1 MSNVIN
7 IDGKEYPIDN
17 LKNDQKVLI
26 DQITLCQNKINELSA
41 LVRQIDIFQ
50 IAKND
55 YVKKLST
62 SLQTD
67 ETLKNIEDSQAGMT
81 KSDIN
86 AILMELSVLK
96 NDMYH
101 FRQDMERR
109 VSRLERIVI
118 SITAFYVLSSFG
130 VIFNTIVL

>member
-41 LVRQIDIFQ
+41 LVRQIDIYQ

-55 YVKKLST
+55 YVQKLST

-67 ETLKNIEDSQAGMT
+67 ETLKNIEDSQAG
-81 KSDIN
+81 
-86 AILMELSVLK
+86 
-96 NDMYH
+96 
-101 FRQDMERR
+101 
-109 VSRLERIVI
+109 
-118 SITAFYVLSSFG
+118 
-130 VIFNTIVL
+130 

>member
-7 IDGKEYPIDN
+7 IDGKEYPIDD

-55 YVKKLST
+55 YVQKLST

-67 ETLKNIEDSQAGMT
+67 ETLKNIEDSEAG
-81 KSDIN
+81 
-86 AILMELSVLK
+86 
-96 NDMYH
+96 
-101 FRQDMERR
+101 
-109 VSRLERIVI
+109 
-118 SITAFYVLSSFG
+118 
-130 VIFNTIVL
+130 

>member
-17 LKNDQKVLI
+17 LKSDQKVLI

-41 LVRQIDIFQ
+41 LVRQIDIYQ

-55 YVKKLST
+55 YVQKLST

-67 ETLKNIEDSQAGMT
+67 ETLKNIEDSQA
-81 KSDIN
+81 
-86 AILMELSVLK
+86 E
-96 NDMYH
+96 
-101 FRQDMERR
+101 
-109 VSRLERIVI
+109 
-118 SITAFYVLSSFG
+118 
-130 VIFNTIVL
+130 

>member
-7 IDGKEYPIDN
+7 IDGKEYPIDD

-26 DQITLCQNKINELSA
+26 DQITLCQNKINELSG

-55 YVKKLST
+55 YVQKLST

-67 ETLKNIEDSQAGMT
+67 ETLKNIEDSQA
-81 KSDIN
+81 
-86 AILMELSVLK
+86 E
-96 NDMYH
+96 
-101 FRQDMERR
+101 
-109 VSRLERIVI
+109 
-118 SITAFYVLSSFG
+118 
-130 VIFNTIVL
+130 

>member
-7 IDGKEYPIDN
+7 IDGKEYPIDD

-55 YVKKLST
+55 YVQKLSA
-62 SLQTD
+62 SLKSD
-67 ETLKNIEDSQAGMT
+67 ENKEDSEAG
-81 KSDIN
+81 
-86 AILMELSVLK
+86 
-96 NDMYH
+96 
-101 FRQDMERR
+101 
-109 VSRLERIVI
+109 
-118 SITAFYVLSSFG
+118 
-130 VIFNTIVL
+130 

>member
-41 LVRQIDIFQ
+41 LVRQIDIYQ

-55 YVKKLST
+55 SVQKLST

-67 ETLKNIEDSQAGMT
+67 ETLKNIKDSEAG
-81 KSDIN
+81 
-86 AILMELSVLK
+86 
-96 NDMYH
+96 
-101 FRQDMERR
+101 
-109 VSRLERIVI
+109 
-118 SITAFYVLSSFG
+118 
-130 VIFNTIVL
+130 

>member
-26 DQITLCQNKINELSA
+26 DQITLCQNKINELSG
-41 LVRQIDIFQ
+41 LVRQIDIYQ

-55 YVKKLST
+55 YVQKLST

-67 ETLKNIEDSQAGMT
+67 ETLKNIEDSEAG
-81 KSDIN
+81 
-86 AILMELSVLK
+86 
-96 NDMYH
+96 
-101 FRQDMERR
+101 
-109 VSRLERIVI
+109 
-118 SITAFYVLSSFG
+118 
-130 VIFNTIVL
+130 

>member
-7 IDGKEYPIDN
+7 IDGKEYPIDD
-17 LKNDQKVLI
+17 LKSDQKVLI

-55 YVKKLST
+55 YVQKLST

-67 ETLKNIEDSQAGMT
+67 ETLKNIENSEAG
-81 KSDIN
+81 
-86 AILMELSVLK
+86 
-96 NDMYH
+96 
-101 FRQDMERR
+101 
-109 VSRLERIVI
+109 
-118 SITAFYVLSSFG
+118 
-130 VIFNTIVL
+130 

>member
-1 MSNVIN
+1 MKDESKVIT
-7 IDGKEYPIDN
+7 IDGKEYPVDN

-55 YVKKLST
+55 YVQKLST

-67 ETLKNIEDSQAGMT
+67 ETLKNIEDSDAG
-81 KSDIN
+81 
-86 AILMELSVLK
+86 
-96 NDMYH
+96 
-101 FRQDMERR
+101 
-109 VSRLERIVI
+109 
-118 SITAFYVLSSFG
+118 
-130 VIFNTIVL
+130 

>member
-1 MSNVIN
+1 MSKVIN
-7 IDGKEYPIDN
+7 IDGKDYPIDD

-55 YVKKLST
+55 YVQKLST

-67 ETLKNIEDSQAGMT
+67 ETLKNIEDSEAG
-81 KSDIN
+81 
-86 AILMELSVLK
+86 
-96 NDMYH
+96 
-101 FRQDMERR
+101 
-109 VSRLERIVI
+109 
-118 SITAFYVLSSFG
+118 
-130 VIFNTIVL
+130 

>member
-50 IAKND
+50 IAKKD
-55 YVKKLST
+55 YVQKLST
-62 SLQTD
+62 SLQNN
-67 ETLKNIEDSQAGMT
+67 ETLQNIEDSEAG
-81 KSDIN
+81 
-86 AILMELSVLK
+86 
-96 NDMYH
+96 
-101 FRQDMERR
+101 
-109 VSRLERIVI
+109 
-118 SITAFYVLSSFG
+118 
-130 VIFNTIVL
+130 

>member
-1 MSNVIN
+1 MSNVIT

-41 LVRQIDIFQ
+41 LVRQIDIYQ

-55 YVKKLST
+55 YVQKLST

-67 ETLKNIEDSQAGMT
+67 ETLQNIENSEAG
-81 KSDIN
+81 
-86 AILMELSVLK
+86 
-96 NDMYH
+96 
-101 FRQDMERR
+101 
-109 VSRLERIVI
+109 
-118 SITAFYVLSSFG
+118 
-130 VIFNTIVL
+130 

>member
-1 MSNVIN
+1 MKDESKVIT

-41 LVRQIDIFQ
+41 LVRQIDIYQ

-55 YVKKLST
+55 YVQKLST

-67 ETLKNIEDSQAGMT
+67 ETLKNIEESEAG
-81 KSDIN
+81 
-86 AILMELSVLK
+86 
-96 NDMYH
+96 
-101 FRQDMERR
+101 
-109 VSRLERIVI
+109 
-118 SITAFYVLSSFG
+118 
-130 VIFNTIVL
+130 

>member
-1 MSNVIN
+1 MTKQSQVVT

-41 LVRQIDIFQ
+41 LVRQIDIYQ

-55 YVKKLST
+55 YVQKLST

-67 ETLKNIEDSQAGMT
+67 ETLQNIEDSEAG
-81 KSDIN
+81 
-86 AILMELSVLK
+86 
-96 NDMYH
+96 
-101 FRQDMERR
+101 
-109 VSRLERIVI
+109 
-118 SITAFYVLSSFG
+118 
-130 VIFNTIVL
+130 

>member
-7 IDGKEYPIDN
+7 IDGKEYPIDD

-55 YVKKLST
+55 YVQKLST

-67 ETLKNIEDSQAGMT
+67 ETLKNIEDSQA
-81 KSDIN
+81 
-86 AILMELSVLK
+86 
-96 NDMYH
+96 
-101 FRQDMERR
+101 R
-109 VSRLERIVI
+109 
-118 SITAFYVLSSFG
+118 
-130 VIFNTIVL
+130 